1 LGAWIEQNMNL
12 WNKIKKWFIALFIDE
27 YEVTIYFPN
36 EIIEKPDGSKQ
47 QGFNPK
53 TYVCRKLKKVTNTH
67 FKLCLVDGNF
77 VEIKTVD
84 PVGFDIVKTK

>member
-1 LGAWIEQNMNL
+1 M
-12 WNKIKKWFIALFIDE
+12 KKLYEKFHNWVVALFIDE
-27 YEVTIYFPN
+27 FEVTIYFPN

-67 FKLCLVDGNF
+67 FKLITINGNL

>member
-1 LGAWIEQNMNL
+1 MNVWNRFKRWI
-12 WNKIKKWFIALFIDE
+12 ISIFIDE
-27 YEVTIYFPN
+27 FEVTIYFPD

-53 TYVCRKLKKVTNTH
+53 TYVCRKLKKISKNH
-67 FKLCLVDGNF
+67 FKLVTIDGNL